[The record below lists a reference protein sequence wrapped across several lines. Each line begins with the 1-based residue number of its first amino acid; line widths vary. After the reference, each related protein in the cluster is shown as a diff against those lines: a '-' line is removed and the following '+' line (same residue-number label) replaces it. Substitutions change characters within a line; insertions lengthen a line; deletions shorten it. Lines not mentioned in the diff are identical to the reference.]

1 MATYPAGDIT
11 KEKLYSTAKQ
21 LFYKK
26 GYYSTT
32 MKEVC
37 EIAGIKQSVFYYHYK
52 NKNELAKRLYTD
64 FGERHSG
71 AIGREIIKNGYRA
84 DIITANCVCTALYFL
99 NTMADEHL
107 NKFWAEM
114 YLDNVPSYIEF
125 YRHRY
130 RNMYKRRGFDP
141 NDSEFD
147 FFIVSCTSIN
157 GPLLMGYYDGSFKA
171 SPEDIAIYKTK
182 HTLRNLRMN
191 EADVEKRTV
200 DIMDIASKINI
211 TAGENF
217 SIYLNGT
224 NVEELAPPGAA
235 SEKIF
240 M

>member
-21 LFYKK
+21 LFYQK
-26 GYYSTT
+26 GYYNTT

-37 EIAGIKQSVFYYHYK
+37 QIAGIKQSVFYYHYK

-71 AIGREIIKNGYRA
+71 AIEREIIKNNYNA
-84 DIITANCVCTALYFL
+84 DTINIYCVCTVLYFL
-99 NTMADEHL
+99 NTMADENL

-114 YLDNVPSYIEF
+114 YLDNLPSYIEF

-130 RNMYKRRGFDP
+130 RNMYRQRGLEQ

-157 GPLLMGYYDGSFKA
+157 GPLLMGYYDGLFNA
-171 SPEDIAIYKTK
+171 TAQDIAVYKIK
-182 HTLRNLRMN
+182 HTLRNLRFN
-191 EADVEKRTV
+191 EEEVEKRTSE
-200 DIMDIASKINI
+200 IMNIASKINI

-217 SIYLNGT
+217 EIYLNGV
-224 NVEELAPPGAA
+224 NVKESLPPYAA
-235 SEKIF
+235 SEKLY
-240 M
+240 